1 MVERLAELC
10 QRESGKLAAAALAD
24 SLAYAEPG
32 RPEKKVR
39 LLKSLKS
46 LL

>member
-1 MVERLAELC
+1 MAERLAELC
-10 QRESGKLAAAALAD
+10 QRESGKQAVAALAD

-32 RPEKKVR
+32 RPEKKVG